1 MRQPKIIT
9 TCKSYNRDQF
19 ISDCIAGITVAM
31 VAMPLSLAIAIA
43 SGADPAKGL
52 VTAIIGGF
60 FISLLGGSRV
70 QIGGPTGAFIV
81 VVFDVIATHGYD
93 GLVLATFM
101 AGIIL
106 VAAGYFRVG
115 RLIAFIPE
123 AVVNGFTI
131 GIGLIIASSQ
141 LKDFMGLQLASV
153 PADFLEKIPALWG
166 ARDSFNLSAFAVA
179 LVTLGLIIGLR
190 RAFPR
195 FPGLIVA
202 VALGSLMI
210 VALHLPVDT
219 LYSRF
224 GALPESLPVPALP
237 ALGWDRIVELF
248 PSALIIA
255 FLAGVESL
263 LSAMVAD
270 RMIDGHHRPNAELT
284 AQGFAN
290 IASSLFCGL
299 PATGAIARTATNVKA
314 GGQTPVAGIVH
325 AIVVLLVMLVAAP
338 LAGNLAMPALAALLM
353 MTAWNMS
360 EPHKWK
366 SYAAGRRSDLVLLIL
381 TLALTVL
388 VDLTVAI
395 GVGVC
400 LGLAL
405 RWWEKRSAASDWTT
419 PERSWTVTEEEAEA
433 MGPDLGIVA
442 QEVGEIVQEVEGMMQ
457 TVQGVQTAS
466 ASSNADP
473 H

>member
-1 MRQPKIIT
+1 MRQPKILT
-9 TCKSYNRDQF
+9 TIKTYNRDQF
-19 ISDCIAGITVAM
+19 FADCFAGITVAM

-52 VTAIIGGF
+52 ITAIIGGL

-81 VVFDVIATHGYD
+81 VVFNVIATHGYD
-93 GLVLATFM
+93 GLVMATFM

-106 VAAGYFRVG
+106 VLAGYFRVG

-131 GIGLIIASSQ
+131 GIGIIIASSQ
-141 LKDFMGLQLASV
+141 LKDFMGLQMASV
-153 PADFLEKIPALWG
+153 PADFLEKVAALWH
-166 ARDSFNLSAFAVA
+166 ARDSFNMAAFGVA
-179 LVTLGLIIGLR
+179 AVTLLLIVGLR

-202 VALGSLMI
+202 VALGSLLI
-210 VALHLPVDT
+210 VGMNLQVDT
-219 LYSRF
+219 LFSRF
-224 GALPESLPVPALP
+224 GALPQSLPIPSLP
-237 ALGWDRIVELF
+237 ALSWARVIELF

-290 IASSLFCGL
+290 IASSLFMGL
-299 PATGAIARTATNVKA
+299 PATGAIARTATNIKA

-338 LAGNLAMPALAALLM
+338 LAGHLAMPALAALLM
-353 MTAWNMS
+353 ITAWNMS

-366 SYAAGRRSDLVLLIL
+366 SYAAGPRGDVILLVI
-381 TLALTVL
+381 TLVLTVL

-395 GVGVC
+395 GVGVS
-400 LGLAL
+400 LGLAML
-405 RWWEKRSAASDWTT
+405 WWERRSTTSDWTT
-419 PERSWTVTEEEAEA
+419 PERSWTASEEEAQA
-433 MGPDLGIVA
+433 MANNLESIA
-442 QEVGEIVQEVEGMMQ
+442 QDVEGMVPAVKVAPVANQ
-457 TVQGVQTAS
+457 P
-466 ASSNADP
+466 DP
-473 H
+473 A